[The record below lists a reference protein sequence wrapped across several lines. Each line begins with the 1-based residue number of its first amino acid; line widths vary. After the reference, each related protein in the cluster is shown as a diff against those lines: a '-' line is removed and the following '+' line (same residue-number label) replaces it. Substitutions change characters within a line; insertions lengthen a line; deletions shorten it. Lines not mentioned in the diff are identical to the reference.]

1 MSNKKQSKRENI
13 IALISCGFTDTE
25 IADTLH
31 ISAQSGYIRKLRRS
45 LAESSPEE
53 STQEQDKPKLTPE
66 RYYNAIMKPHATKE
80 ELAAELGVSKRTLH
94 YFEADSEIKKRV
106 AEFMYMD
113 GMSIDEISARLVTR
127 KSALEE
133 MGIIS
138 LPTLPEI
145 KKQLEQILD
154 RYQDAAEW
162 DSRAA
167 AKYYHLKNIFDRLK

>member
-31 ISAQSGYIRKLRRS
+31 ISAQSGYIRKVRRS
-45 LAESSPEE
+45 LAESVPEE
-53 STQEQDKPKLTPE
+53 SSQDSGKPKLTPE
-66 RYYNAIMKPHATKE
+66 RYYNAVMKHNGTKE

>member
-1 MSNKKQSKRENI
+1 MSNKK
-13 IALISCGFTDTE
+13 ISLFERIKELVLLGYDNGE
-25 IADTLH
+25 IAEALN
-31 ISAQSGYIRKLRRS
+31 ISNESKYIQRVRRS
-45 LAESSPEE
+45 LKK
-53 STQEQDKPKLTPE
+53 STKEQDKPKLTPE